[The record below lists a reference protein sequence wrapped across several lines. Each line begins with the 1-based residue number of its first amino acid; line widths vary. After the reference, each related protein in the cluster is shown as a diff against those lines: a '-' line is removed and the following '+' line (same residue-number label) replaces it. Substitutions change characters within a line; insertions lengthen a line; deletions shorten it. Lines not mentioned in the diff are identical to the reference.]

1 MVAKVRKS
9 KKVVTVALVRDAV
22 AALSE
27 RNGSSVKSVLNYL
40 VWKRQVNSGARKQVV
55 LAIRKAVKAG
65 VLVKKSGKGFVV
77 SGNKLASKPATK
89 GGKRKARRARKRT
102 TKKSSKKST
111 RARRRRGG
119 PKKRKARKSSKVQKV
134 RKLSKKVQTSSTSV
148 ARKPVKSGKR
158 KVNRKPKS
166 ANNAKS
172 APKMSAR
179 PRRMCTTAVRY
190 TK

>member
-27 RNGSSVKSVLNYL
+27 RNGSSVKSILNYL
-40 VWKRQVNSGARKQVV
+40 VWKRQANSGARKQVV

-65 VLVKKSGKGFVV
+65 VLIKKSGKGFVV
-77 SGNKLASKPATK
+77 SGNQLASKPARK
-89 GGKRKARRARKRT
+89 GGKRKASEEAHNEKIVEEIDSRAP
-102 TKKSSKKST
+102 SSWW
-111 RARRRRGG
+111 
-119 PKKRKARKSSKVQKV
+119 PEKAQTSKVQKV

-148 ARKPVKSGKR
+148 ARKPVKS
-158 KVNRKPKS
+158 RKPKS
-166 ANNAKS
+166 ANNAKP

-179 PRRMCTTAVRY
+179 PRRMCTTGVRY

>member
-27 RNGSSVKSVLNYL
+27 RNGSSVKSILNYL
-40 VWKRQVNSGARKQVV
+40 VWKRQANSGARKQVV

-77 SGNKLASKPATK
+77 SGNQLASKPARK

-111 RARRRRGG
+111 RARRHRHGQ
-119 PKKRKARKSSKVQKV
+119 KKRKSSKVQKV
-134 RKLSKKVQTSSTSV
+134 RKLSKKVQTFSTSV
-148 ARKPVKSGKR
+148 ARKPVKS
-158 KVNRKPKS
+158 RKPKS
-166 ANNAKS
+166 ANNAKP

-179 PRRMCTTAVRY
+179 PRRMCTTGVRY